1 MKQILVVEDDELLNK
16 TLTYNLSLEGYQLT
30 PVLTY
35 EEAAEKLGA
44 AVYDLVL
51 LDIGL
56 PDGSG
61 LELCRRVKPAHPDT
75 LFIFLT
81 ANDQECDQ
89 VRGYEAGAVD
99 YITKPF
105 PVLALKKKIRAM
117 FDMLKRRS
125 PDRVLYDDGVLCLD
139 FTGQS
144 AVLGGKP
151 LPLSALEF
159 RMLRLFCQNPG
170 RVLTRQQLLQK
181 LWDSEER
188 YVDTHTLTTSVS
200 RLRGKIEETGHTYI
214 RTVYGMGYQWMGGE
228 AI

>member
-105 PVLALKKKIRAM
+105 SVLALKKKIRAM

-159 RMLRLFCQNPG
+159 RMLRQNPG